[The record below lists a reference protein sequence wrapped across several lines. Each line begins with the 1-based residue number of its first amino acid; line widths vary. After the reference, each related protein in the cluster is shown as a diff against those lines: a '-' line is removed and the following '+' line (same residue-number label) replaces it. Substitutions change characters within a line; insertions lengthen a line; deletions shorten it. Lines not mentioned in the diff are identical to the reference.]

1 MRQLNIFVLIS
12 FCLLQISISSCSLIK
27 KPLCRSEKN
36 RVQFLEYVLS
46 DTTVCY
52 IPELRI
58 TDDRIYDYL
67 DTFLTVYE
75 NCEYC
80 DKEYLGP
87 EFFTISGRR
96 TFSEQKLHFVHSY
109 FTESISENKN
119 IRLGGFYY
127 KRELF
132 IVNKSIENLDYQ
144 FFDLTD
150 CSLRIEKCNLR
161 IVGVCL
167 TTTISLDDN
176 KVNIICDDPFPF
188 IR

>member
-1 MRQLNIFVLIS
+1 MRQINIFVF
-12 FCLLQISISSCSLIK
+12 FCFLFLLISISSCSLIK

-36 RVQFLEYVLS
+36 RVRFLELILS
-46 DTTVCY
+46 DTTVCN

-67 DTFLTVYE
+67 DTFISIYE
-75 NCEYC
+75 GCEYC
-80 DKEYLGP
+80 DKEYIGP
-87 EFFTISGRR
+87 EFFTIYGRR

-109 FTESISENKN
+109 FTEYISEHKN
-119 IRLGGFYY
+119 NHLGGFYY
-127 KRELF
+127 KRKLF
-132 IVNKSIENLDYQ
+132 IVNKNIENLDYQ

-161 IVGVCL
+161 ILGGCL

-176 KVNIICDDPFPF
+176 RVNVICDDPFPF
-188 IR
+188 IH